1 MEEKQLQSL
10 KQHNATL
17 CRFIVKLSAFYEG
30 FSDKIDEELRVLRG
44 HLSGTP
50 NFNLAAVSIE
60 KLNKLLQHQDITLRK
75 YNTDTLSSLE
85 DAMKQ
90 LQKIVFNDDELK
102 SLTTQE
108 LIKLNQPIGDIFS
121 LYKLYSKA
129 ITLHRIAL
137 NKEMKGLKATPSE
150 ATPAAEEL
158 KSSREDKNNYYYSI
172 LSELNQIIAS
182 YAQKK
187 PNDKQLDD
195 IKARLEEGI
204 DEDQLLRSCIIIL
217 RMIVQDVMSEASFTG
232 KVIQSLHSSLGKI
245 NSDVS
250 ESIKGSQTQFEQ
262 RKVGNQQ
269 LKSHIDTIEEA
280 VSASDSLD
288 SLKAQTQ
295 SCVKSLVSTLNE
307 QQSNDE
313 QGQEALMALLSSMQ
327 ERINTLQQQT
337 SVYKKKLAEQAV
349 QSRTDPLTRLPN
361 RQTYNE
367 KLEEAYSRFKEKGE
381 PFAVAVMDI
390 DHFKSIND
398 RFGHA
403 AGDKTLQAVS
413 RFLHQNIKK
422 PEFVARWGGEEFVL
436 LLPNTSIEEVSEK
449 LNDLRNQLA
458 SMPFKF
464 KQEKV
469 KITASFGATSFS
481 QSDNTEKVFDRAD
494 EYLYSAKRNGRNR
507 VVTDL
512 NAE

>member
-1 MEEKQLQSL
+1 
-10 KQHNATL
+10 
-17 CRFIVKLSAFYEG
+17 
-30 FSDKIDEELRVLRG
+30 
-44 HLSGTP
+44 
-50 NFNLAAVSIE
+50 
-60 KLNKLLQHQDITLRK
+60 
-75 YNTDTLSSLE
+75 
-85 DAMKQ
+85 
-90 LQKIVFNDDELK
+90 
-102 SLTTQE
+102 
-108 LIKLNQPIGDIFS
+108 
-121 LYKLYSKA
+121 
-129 ITLHRIAL
+129 
-137 NKEMKGLKATPSE
+137 
-150 ATPAAEEL
+150 
-158 KSSREDKNNYYYSI
+158 
-172 LSELNQIIAS
+172 
-182 YAQKK
+182 
-187 PNDKQLDD
+187 
-195 IKARLEEGI
+195 
-204 DEDQLLRSCIIIL
+204 
-217 RMIVQDVMSEASFTG
+217 
-232 KVIQSLHSSLGKI
+232 
-245 NSDVS
+245 
-250 ESIKGSQTQFEQ
+250 
-262 RKVGNQQ
+262 
-269 LKSHIDTIEEA
+269 
-280 VSASDSLD
+280 
-288 SLKAQTQ
+288 
-295 SCVKSLVSTLNE
+295 
-307 QQSNDE
+307 
-313 QGQEALMALLSSMQ
+313 MALLSSMQ

-512 NAE
+512 NAELKDTEV